1 MVVIFICILKCITLK
16 FKSAQTYILQ
26 HCMAY
31 FYEFC
36 KAEFIVAS
44 IYLEG
49 SSGKQIKWEFS
60 NCRSAGS
67 RKIQIHEHRN
77 RMMFSILSIPW

>member
-1 MVVIFICILKCITLK
+1 MVVIFICIFKYITLK

-26 HCMAY
+26 HYMAY

-36 KAEFIVAS
+36 IAEFIVTS

-49 SSGKQIKWEFS
+49 SSGKQIK
-60 NCRSAGS
+60 
-67 RKIQIHEHRN
+67 
-77 RMMFSILSIPW
+77 